1 MALLTMAILTGRL
14 EHSLYIG
21 PPRRAA
27 RVAILRRQ
35 LHRMPLR
42 LAHTHG
48 GEATGAIESVD
59 ALASELAAR
68 TARFSGADLLALC
81 QRAAM
86 VALQRLGTA
95 GADGAADAVGAVA
108 ADAMDTT
115 DTTDATGA
123 AGAAD
128 AALSVELERADF
140 EQALREVSP
149 SLTGEMLDRLH
160 AWAGS
165 RSSTE

>member
-1 MALLTMAILTGRL
+1 MAILTGRL

-95 GADGAADAVGAVA
+95 GADGAA
-108 ADAMDTT
+108 
-115 DTTDATGA
+115 GA
-123 AGAAD
+123 AGAADAAD

-149 SLTGEMLDRLH
+149 SLTGEMLDRLR

>member
-1 MALLTMAILTGRL
+1 
-14 EHSLYIG
+14 LYIG

-35 LHRMPLR
+35 LRLMPLR
-42 LAHTHG
+42 LAQTHTHG
-48 GEATGAIESVD
+48 GEAAAGAIESVD
-59 ALASELAAR
+59 SLAGELAAR

-86 VALQRLGTA
+86 VALQRLGA
-95 GADGAADAVGAVA
+95 ADADGAAGAADAVA

-115 DTTDATGA
+115 DATDATGA

>member
-1 MALLTMAILTGRL
+1 
-14 EHSLYIG
+14 
-21 PPRRAA
+21 
-27 RVAILRRQ
+27 
-35 LHRMPLR
+35 MPLR
-42 LAHTHG
+42 LAQTHTHG

-59 ALASELAAR
+59 ALAAELAAR

-86 VALQRLGTA
+86 VALQRVSTA
-95 GADGAADAVGAVA
+95 GAEGAADADT
-108 ADAMDTT
+108 ADAMDAM
-115 DTTDATGA
+115 DATDEA

-128 AALSVELERADF
+128 AALLVELERADF

>member
-48 GEATGAIESVD
+48 GEAAGAIESVD

-95 GADGAADAVGAVA
+95 GADGAADAAGAASA
-108 ADAMDTT
+108 ADAASAV
-115 DTTDATGA
+115 DAA
-123 AGAAD
+123 DAAD

-149 SLTGEMLDRLH
+149 SLTGEMLDRLR

>member
-1 MALLTMAILTGRL
+1 MAILTGRL

-95 GADGAADAVGAVA
+95 GADGAAGAASA
-108 ADAMDTT
+108 AD
-115 DTTDATGA
+115 
-123 AGAAD
+123 AAD

-149 SLTGEMLDRLH
+149 SLTGEMLDRLR